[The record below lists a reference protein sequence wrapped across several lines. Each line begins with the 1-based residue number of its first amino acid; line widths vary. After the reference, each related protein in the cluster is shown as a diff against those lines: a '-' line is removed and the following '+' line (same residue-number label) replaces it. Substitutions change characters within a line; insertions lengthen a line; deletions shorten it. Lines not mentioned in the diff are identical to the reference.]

1 MEYPPKNNIPIDEI
15 QNGAL
20 ILLLL
25 RESKTWEQLCQRY
38 QYAAPDDSEIQTQ

>member
-1 MEYPPKNNIPIDEI
+1 MKYPIKNNIPLEEI

-25 RESKTWEQLCQRY
+25 RECKPGKSCVEDMLTPIPRN
-38 QYAAPDDSEIQTQ
+38 S